1 MQGCLVEVHPGV
13 PGPEGTA
20 VMHPFVI
27 FNNGSTINL
36 QVPEERTYEGLAP
49 IDIELD
55 RNEAKALAQDLADF
69 LGGELYL

>member
-1 MQGCLVEVHPGV
+1 VIQ
-13 PGPEGTA
+13 
-20 VMHPFVI
+20 HPFVI

-36 QVPEERTYEGLAP
+36 QVPADRTYEGLMP

-55 RNEAKALAQDLADF
+55 RNEAKALAQDLADY